1 MSLTNEQKAD
11 AQIKLFEKLTSYSLK
26 GKGSVYAKPDLE
38 KFDKK
43 YLQKFTRFDE
53 LPPNSLYFSVP
64 KDVGWLSYWA
74 QYYPSGF
81 EGKLFNNYGGGRTP
95 LFTNHRYGEMGTNRI
110 DYDNL
115 QDDGDGYMDGWDYD
129 DDDFY
134 FFTALPLKNKPF
146 LNWKQNNP
154 WEVKE

>member
-1 MSLTNEQKAD
+1 MSLTNKQKAD

-26 GKGSVYAKPDLE
+26 RKGSVYVKPDLE
-38 KFDKK
+38 KIDKK

-81 EGKLFNNYGGGRTP
+81 EGKSPAKGIFP
-95 LFTNHRYGEMGTNRI
+95 NHRYGEMGTNRI

-115 QDDGDGYMDGWDYD
+115 QDDGDGFMDGWDYD

-134 FFTALPLKNKPF
+134 FFTAPALKNKPF

>member
-1 MSLTNEQKAD
+1 MGLTDEEKAD

-26 GKGSVYAKPDLE
+26 SKGSVYVKPDLE
-38 KFDKK
+38 KIDKK

-53 LPPNSLYFSVP
+53 LPPNSLYFLVP
-64 KDVGWLSYWA
+64 KEIGWLNYWA

-81 EGKLFNNYGGGRTP
+81 EGKSPSFP
-95 LFTNHRYGEMGTNRI
+95 NHRYAEMGTNRI
-110 DYDNL
+110 DYDKL
-115 QDDGDGYMDGWDYD
+115 KDDGDGFMDGWDYD

-134 FFTALPLKNKPF
+134 LFTPPISENKPF

-154 WEVKE
+154 WDVKE

>member
-26 GKGSVYAKPDLE
+26 RKGSVYVKPDLE
-38 KFDKK
+38 KIDKK
-43 YLQKFTRFDE
+43 YLQKFTKLDE

-64 KDVGWLSYWA
+64 KEFGWLSYWA

-81 EGKLFNNYGGGRTP
+81 EGKSPARGIFP
-95 LFTNHRYGEMGTNRI
+95 NHRYGEMGINRI

-115 QDDGDGYMDGWDYD
+115 QDDGDGFMDGWDYD

-134 FFTALPLKNKPF
+134 FFTPLVLENKPF
-146 LNWKQNNP
+146 LNWEQNTP
-154 WEVKE
+154 WEVKQ